1 MNEAE
6 YLKQLFDERF
16 DRDKERLDK
25 DEKLIEELSA
35 CNIKLTAM
43 IEAHEKQLDAYNK
56 RLAAIEAK
64 PAERWNNVV
73 KTVLSTVAAA
83 VAGFFLAKMGM

>member
-1 MNEAE
+1 MTELE
-6 YLKQLFDERF
+6 YLRQLFDERF

-43 IEAHEKQLDAYNK
+43 IEAHDQQLHHYGK
-56 RLAAIEAK
+56 RLTAIESK
-64 PAERWNNVV
+64 PGKRWEGLTE
-73 KTVLSTVAAA
+73 KLMLTAAAA
-83 VAGFFLAKMGM
+83 VAGMVLARLGL

>member
-1 MNEAE
+1 MTELE
-6 YLKQLFDERF
+6 YLRQLFDERF

-43 IEAHEKQLDAYNK
+43 IEAHDQQLQSYGR
-56 RLAAIEAK
+56 RLTAIESK
-64 PAERWNNVV
+64 PGKRWDGMVE
-73 KTVLSTVAAA
+73 KLILTAAAA
-83 VAGFFLAKMGM
+83 VAGMVLARLGL

>member
-1 MNEAE
+1 MTELE
-6 YLKQLFDERF
+6 YLRQLFDERF

-43 IEAHEKQLDAYNK
+43 IEAHEQQISDCSK
-56 RLAAIEAK
+56 RLAVMEGK
-64 PAERWNNVV
+64 SGRRWDGMVE
-73 KTVLSTVAAA
+73 KLMLTAAA
-83 VAGFFLAKMGM
+83 AIAGMVLARLGL